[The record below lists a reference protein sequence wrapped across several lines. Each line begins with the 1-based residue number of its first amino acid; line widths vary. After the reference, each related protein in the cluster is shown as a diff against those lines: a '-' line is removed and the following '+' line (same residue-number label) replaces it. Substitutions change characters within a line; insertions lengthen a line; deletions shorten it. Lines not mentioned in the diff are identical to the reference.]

1 MSHCV
6 CEVALRWLLQREN
19 AALKKAFDISRQ
31 ICNGTGSAKRVTPCS
46 QVMP

>member
-6 CEVALRWLLQREN
+6 CDVALRWLLQREN

-31 ICNGTGSAKRVTPCS
+31 TCNGTGSVERVTP
-46 QVMP
+46 